1 MILKDKRVSQG
12 LTTKQI
18 AKRLDVGVRTIQ
30 YYERNER
37 IPRGN
42 DILDVAEAYDL
53 SIEEMLNWLEE
64 MKNNKKE
71 GVM

>member
-18 AKRLDVGVRTIQ
+18 AKR
-30 YYERNER
+30 
-37 IPRGN
+37 
-42 DILDVAEAYDL
+42 LDVAEAYDL

>member
-37 IPRGN
+37 IPRG
-42 DILDVAEAYDL
+42 
-53 SIEEMLNWLEE
+53 
-64 MKNNKKE
+64 KE
-71 GVM
+71 QIGCS

>member
-1 MILKDKRVSQG
+1 MG
-12 LTTKQI
+12 F
-18 AKRLDVGVRTIQ
+18 
-30 YYERNER
+30 YERNER